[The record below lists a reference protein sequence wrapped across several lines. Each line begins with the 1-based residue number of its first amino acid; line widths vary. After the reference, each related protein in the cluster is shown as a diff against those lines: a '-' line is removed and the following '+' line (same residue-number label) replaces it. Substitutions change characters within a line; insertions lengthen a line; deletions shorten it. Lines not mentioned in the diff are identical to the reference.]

1 MPKYTYYCSECE
13 QYNETRHSM
22 SETLNTCPACEFED
36 ALTRVPSTPVSL
48 LNKGQ
53 DIDPQAGDIVK
64 EYIEDNKQSLKE
76 MKNELRKEYE

>member
-1 MPKYTYYCSECE
+1 
-13 QYNETRHSM
+13 M
-22 SETLNTCPACEFED
+22 SETLNACPTCEFED

-53 DIDPQAGDIVK
+53 DIEPQAGDIVK

-76 MKNELRKEYE
+76 MKHELKKEYK